1 MPNPSSMVT
10 YPNSFSNCPICLKE
24 LRKGNITNSC
34 DTLGHYFAIY
44 FDNTDYGDDSISSLR
59 LEVDMYKTIY
69 QADLENNTSILTV
82 CNKEIEVPYLLPL
95 DFPDLIQFNY
105 EIKKMIAFL

>member
-1 MPNPSSMVT
+1 M
-10 YPNSFSNCPICLKE
+10 
-24 LRKGNITNSC
+24 
-34 DTLGHYFAIY
+34 GHYFAIY

-105 EIKKMIAFL
+105 EIKKMIAFLWIVLSVTNNSNIQIRILKIMIAEIICPSPQPIIKT